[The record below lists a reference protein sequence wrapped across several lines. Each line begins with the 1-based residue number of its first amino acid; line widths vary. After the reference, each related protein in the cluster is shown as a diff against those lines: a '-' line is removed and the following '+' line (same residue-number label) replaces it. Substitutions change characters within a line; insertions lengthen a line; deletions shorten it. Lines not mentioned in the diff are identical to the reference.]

1 VKKKKT
7 AQDDDEDVDNDDIPD
22 IDDFN
27 SEDNVIIDEDDP
39 DTLPNNQILK
49 SRTYD
54 ISITYDAYYH
64 TPKVWLFGYDENRQ
78 PLKPKEVLEDISSDH
93 ARKTVT
99 IDNHPHLGVSCAFV
113 HPCKHANVMK
123 KIVSRQLESG
133 KEPRVDQYMFLFL
146 KFLSAVLP
154 TIEYDFTIEVEG

>member
-146 KFLSAVLP
+146 KIFICCTANHRV
-154 TIEYDFTIEVEG
+154 